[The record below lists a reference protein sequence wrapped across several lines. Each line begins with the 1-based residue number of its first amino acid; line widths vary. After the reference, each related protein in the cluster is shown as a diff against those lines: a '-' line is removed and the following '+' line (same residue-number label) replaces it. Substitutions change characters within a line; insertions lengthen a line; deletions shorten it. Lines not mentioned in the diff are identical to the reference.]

1 MGVVI
6 FTRDAARYREG
17 NYVEDPRGLTT
28 PPTAPN
34 TTFIVHDNKMTE
46 KKACEWADIVP
57 FRMVIVTEKAV
68 NLKGNDERVFADNT
82 VSNRKQ
88 SYRRNV
94 EAVFRW
100 TERDRV
106 LTVLDGTPLPLV
118 ASFVRTN
125 RPDDIESAR
134 RLAQIRYQLPD
145 EYSYSVL
152 AFSIQPRAGKVEWP
166 KKRPATA
173 TPPGGTSIPCI
184 RASDKYVADLL
195 ALNPRLRNEVR
206 DTSDSIPTGI
216 KKRKESVSEWL

>member
-17 NYVEDPRGLTT
+17 NYVEDHRGLAT
-28 PPTAPN
+28 PPTAPD

-46 KKACEWADIVP
+46 KKASEWADIVP

-106 LTVLDGTPLPLV
+106 LTVLEGTPIPLIN
-118 ASFVRTN
+118 SFVRTN
-125 RPDDIESAR
+125 RPEDIETAR
-134 RLAQIRYQLPD
+134 RLAQVRYQLPD
-145 EYSYSVL
+145 EYTYSVL
-152 AFSIQPRAGKVEWP
+152 AFSIKPRAGKVVWP
-166 KKRPATA
+166 KKRPAA
-173 TPPGGTSIPCI
+173 TPVGPSIPFI
-184 RASDKYVADLL
+184 RDSDVHVRDLL

-206 DTSDSIPTGI
+206 DISDSIPKEI
-216 KKRKESVSEWL
+216 KKRKESVGEWL

>member
-17 NYVEDPRGLTT
+17 NYVEDHRGLAT
-28 PPTAPN
+28 PPTAPD

-46 KKACEWADIVP
+46 KKASEWADVVP

-94 EAVFRW
+94 ESIFRW
-100 TERDRV
+100 TDRDRV
-106 LTVLDGTPLPLV
+106 HSILDGTPLPLIT
-118 ASFVRTN
+118 SFLRVN
-125 RPDDIESAR
+125 CPEDIETAR
-134 RLAQIRYQLPD
+134 RLAQVRYQLPD
-145 EYSYSVL
+145 QYSYSVL
-152 AFSIQPRAGKVEWP
+152 AFSIKPRAGKVVWP
-166 KKRPATA
+166 SKRPASK
-173 TPPGGTSIPCI
+173 PEGRSIPFI
-184 RASDKYVADLL
+184 RASDNYVTDLL

-206 DTSDSIPTGI
+206 EKSDSLPKGV
-216 KKRKESVSEWL
+216 KKTKESVGEWL